1 MNEKVY
7 QDEGFKNWVS
17 DWKKRSTLTNP
28 SKEKQNKLMKE
39 VNPIVIPRNHKVEE
53 ALVAAENNNYEVM
66 NKLLNVLKKPYD
78 INKDISEFQTP
89 APLSKEKYQTFC
101 GT

>member
-1 MNEKVY
+1 MH
-7 QDEGFKNWVS
+7 
-17 DWKKRSTLTNP
+17 
-28 SKEKQNKLMKE
+28 
-39 VNPIVIPRNHKVEE
+39 IC
-53 ALVAAENNNYEVM
+53 
-66 NKLLNVLKKPYD
+66 LNVLKKPYD